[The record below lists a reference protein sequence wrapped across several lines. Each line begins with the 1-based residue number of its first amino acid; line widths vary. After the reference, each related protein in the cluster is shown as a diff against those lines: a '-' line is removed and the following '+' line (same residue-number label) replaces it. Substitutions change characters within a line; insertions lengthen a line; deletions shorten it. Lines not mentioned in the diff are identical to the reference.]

1 MKIGRGPSEPTDY
14 NKGVS
19 SSKASSSLMQTRDK
33 VRKVTRKIPHAFTA
47 GKVHFSK
54 LQANKASKK
63 ASRLFAQTMNTL
75 DR

>member
-1 MKIGRGPSEPTDY
+1 MKIGPKNPAKSNDY
-14 NKGVS
+14 NRQ
-19 SSKASSSLMQTRDK
+19 ARSSLMQTRDK